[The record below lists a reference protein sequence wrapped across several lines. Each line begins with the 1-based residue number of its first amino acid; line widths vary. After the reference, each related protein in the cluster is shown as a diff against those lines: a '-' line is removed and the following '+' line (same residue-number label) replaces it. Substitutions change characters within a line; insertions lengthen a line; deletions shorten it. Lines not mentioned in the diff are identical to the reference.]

1 MDRIA
6 AITPEDVYAA
16 LEQVYDPE
24 IPMLSIVDLGIVR
37 GIEVSPE
44 RVRVSITPTFVG
56 CPALEMIRTTICE
69 KLKERGVQEVEVHV
83 DYSVPWSTNR
93 ITDRGR
99 AILAERGF
107 APPPRFEG
115 EFEPEILLTAQ
126 CPHCGSTNTTL
137 RTPFGPALCRAIYF
151 CHDCRQAF
159 EQFKP
164 L

>member
-1 MDRIA
+1 MERTAMMTTD
-6 AITPEDVYAA
+6 DVRAA

-24 IPMLSIVDLGIVR
+24 IPMLSIVDLGIVT
-37 GIEVSPE
+37 GIEVTAD

-56 CPALEMIRTTICE
+56 CPALEMIQTTICG
-69 KLKERGVQEVEVHV
+69 KLKELGVQEVEVHV
-83 DYSVPWSTNR
+83 DYSIPWSTNR
-93 ITDRGR
+93 ISDRGR

-107 APPPRFEG
+107 APPPRFDG
-115 EFEPEILLTAQ
+115 EFEPAIMLNAQ

>member
-1 MDRIA
+1 MERTAMMTTD
-6 AITPEDVYAA
+6 DVRAA

-24 IPMLSIVDLGIVR
+24 IPMLSIVDLGIVT
-37 GIEVSPE
+37 GIEVTAD

-56 CPALEMIRTTICE
+56 CPALEMIQTTICA
-69 KLKERGVQEVEVHV
+69 KLKELGVQEVEVHV
-83 DYSVPWSTNR
+83 DYSIPWSTNR
-93 ITDRGR
+93 ISDRGR

-107 APPPRFEG
+107 APPPRFDG
-115 EFEPEILLTAQ
+115 EFEPAIMLNAQ